1 MKLNGFYKG
10 FESYMIIIMVSENE
24 RVTMSTVRDIEQV
37 ISEFMRVLRFNRFWD
52 IEQVITN
59 LYADYI
65 SFQTKTKVGCDFEL
79 MHGTKGK
86 WSVTNLFDVE
96 IYEKC

>member
-37 ISEFMRVLRFNRFWD
+37 ISEFMRVLRFNRF
-52 IEQVITN
+52 
-59 LYADYI
+59 
-65 SFQTKTKVGCDFEL
+65 
-79 MHGTKGK
+79 
-86 WSVTNLFDVE
+86 
-96 IYEKC
+96 